1 MKAKCVQKPFGMVD
15 KIGYMFGDFGND
27 FTFILSSMFLM
38 KFYTDVMGVDGA
50 VVGLMMMLARF
61 VDAFTDIT
69 MGQIVDRSKPGKRGK
84 FLPWIRRM
92 CGPVAVA
99 SLLMYATWFS
109 GMSLVFKTVWMFVTY
124 LLWGSVFYTGINIPY
139 GSMASA
145 ISADPGERAE
155 LSKWRTVGA
164 SLASA
169 VIGILVP
176 LVVYYTDAN
185 GNKAISGTRMTLA
198 AAACSAGAVLC
209 YILCYRMTTER
220 VKVKQKEEKFQMKE
234 LASLFKNRS
243 LVAIIISTVAAVGAQ
258 TTLNGMSAYIYP
270 NYFGNPTAQAVSTA
284 AGIVLTLICAVFV
297 VKLTDRFGRKEI
309 SAAAAL
315 FSSVILAVLTIM
327 HTKNAW
333 LFVLLYSLVYGG
345 YGLFSLITWAMIT
358 DVIDDAEVK
367 SGKREDGAI
376 YSVYSFSRKLGQALS
391 IGVYG
396 LLLSLIGYQQET
408 AFLPEVTDGIYYI
421 SCLQPL
427 VCFLILAVTLRLL
440 YPLGKDRVLKNAAY
454 LAQKR
459 EMEEI

>member
-1 MKAKCVQKPFGMVD
+1 MNRKIAAKPFGMKD

-61 VDAFTDIT
+61 VDAFTDVT
-69 MGQIVDRSKPGKRGK
+69 MGQIVDRSTPGERGK

-109 GMSLVFKTVWMFVTY
+109 GMSLGFKTAWMFATY
-124 LLWGSVFYTGINIPY
+124 LLWGSVCYTGVNIPY

-185 GNKAISGTRMTLA
+185 GNQAISGIRMTA
-198 AAACSAGAVLC
+198 TAAACSAGAVLC
-209 YILCYRMTTER
+209 YLLCYRMTTER
-220 VKVKQKEEKFQMKE
+220 VKVKRKEEKFCLE
-234 LASLFKNRS
+234 DLSGLFKNRS
-243 LVAIIISTVAAVGAQ
+243 MIAIIISTVAAVGAQ
-258 TTLNGMSAYIYP
+258 TTVNGMAAYIYP
-270 NYFGNPTAQAVSTA
+270 NYFGNPAAQSVSTA
-284 AGIVLTLICAVFV
+284 AGIVLTLVCAVFV
-297 VKLTDRFGRKEI
+297 VKLTDRFGRKEV

-315 FSSVILAVLTIM
+315 FSSVILIVLTVM
-327 HTKNAW
+327 HTADAW
-333 LFVLLYSLVYGG
+333 VFVALYSLVYGG

-367 SGKREDGAI
+367 SGRREDGAI

-391 IGVYG
+391 IGIYG
-396 LLLSLIGYQQET
+396 LLLSLIGYRQET
-408 AFLPEVTDGIYYI
+408 AFLPEVTEGIYYI

-427 VCFLILAVTLRLL
+427 VCFLVLAATLKFL
-440 YPLGKDRVLKNAAY
+440 YPLGKDRVLKNAEC

-459 EMEEI
+459 EMEES